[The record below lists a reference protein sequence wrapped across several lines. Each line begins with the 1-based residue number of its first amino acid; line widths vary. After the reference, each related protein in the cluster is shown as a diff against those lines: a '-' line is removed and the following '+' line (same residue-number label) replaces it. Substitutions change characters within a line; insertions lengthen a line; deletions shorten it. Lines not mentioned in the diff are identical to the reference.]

1 MIFMNGTMDI
11 QSRRPLA
18 VEWHTDAW
26 LPAIRVRQVPRRSP
40 LIRPLCPSGLRAKNF
55 RRQTSIQTMK
65 PKLFLP
71 RRSRSGFTLVELL
84 VVIAIIGTLAA
95 MLMPALIGAKR
106 AALMKKAKL
115 ECQAIATAIEAY
127 DSAYGRLPV
136 SAAAQTDATAQPGGD
151 GDFTYGGN
159 ITAADG
165 TSSPVV
171 NPATYNY
178 NQNNSEVVSIL
189 MDLTSF
195 PNGLVTTNA
204 NHVKNP
210 RSTKFLNA
218 TLTGDATLPGV
229 GPDGV
234 YRDPWGNPYII
245 SLDLSYNDLCRD
257 AFYSLRN
264 VSQSPAF
271 PATYSQTGF
280 NGLSNPNAA
289 ASDNYLY
296 HGKVMVWS
304 AGADRKFSKTTPANT
319 GVNKDNIL
327 SWQ

>member
-1 MIFMNGTMDI
+1 MIFMNGTVDI
-11 QSRRPLA
+11 QNRRPLA

-26 LPAIRVRQVPRRSP
+26 RPAIRVRRSPLRSP
-40 LIRPLCPSGLRAKNF
+40 LIRPLLPPALFAQNV
-55 RRQTSIQTMK
+55 RRQTSIQAMK
-65 PKLFLP
+65 PKLFLH

-84 VVIAIIGTLAA
+84 VVISIIALLAGMLLPVLTSVKRKTLE
-95 MLMPALIGAKR
+95 
-106 AALMKKAKL
+106 KKAKL
-115 ECQAIATAIEAY
+115 ECQAIATAVEAY

-136 SAAAQTDATAQPGGD
+136 SARAQNDATAQG
-151 GDFTYGGN
+151 GDFTYGGT

-165 TSSPVV
+165 SATPVV
-171 NPATYNY
+171 NPVPYY
-178 NQNNSEVVSIL
+178 NQNNSEVVAIL

-195 PNGLVTTNA
+195 ANGLQTTNS

-218 TLTGDATLPGV
+218 TATSDTNLPGV

-245 SLDLSYNDLCRD
+245 SMDLNYDDQCQD
-257 AFYSLRN
+257 VFYALQS
-264 VSQSPAF
+264 VSQKVSI
-271 PATYSQTGF
+271 TGH
-280 NGLSNPNAA
+280 NGLSNPVDVAGIGNHFRF
-289 ASDNYLY
+289 

-304 AGADRKFSKTTPANT
+304 AGADRKISTGVVANT